1 MQTYSIAEAK
11 NQLPR
16 ILRDLT
22 QVGEVHLTRYGKP
35 VAILLSA
42 AHYQALQRRQGLTF
56 SDVLANVRQHMNEEV
71 GIEDTSLFDGDRHQQ
86 HDRDFAF

>member
-35 VAILLSA
+35 IAILLSA
-42 AHYQALQRRQGLTF
+42 AQYQALQRRQGLTF
-56 SDVLANVRQHMNEEV
+56 SDVLANVQQHMNEDV
-71 GIEDTSLFDGDRHQQ
+71 GIEDTSLFDRERHQQ